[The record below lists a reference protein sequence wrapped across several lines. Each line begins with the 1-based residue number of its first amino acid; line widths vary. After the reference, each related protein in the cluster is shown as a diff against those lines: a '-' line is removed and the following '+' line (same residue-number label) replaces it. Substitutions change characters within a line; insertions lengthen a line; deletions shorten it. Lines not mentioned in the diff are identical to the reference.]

1 MWHFTLWQ
9 VFYFIL
15 FFYFCQPNPPGLN
28 YLVEVPRE
36 ILIKYF
42 NNFNCTFACLLK
54 KKKILSIFLFYLNY
68 ITEVMLL
75 EEIRVHE
82 HFILII
88 VTKKI
93 TVFNNIMVLL
103 KMFKKYTHTH

>member
-1 MWHFTLWQ
+1 
-9 VFYFIL
+9 
-15 FFYFCQPNPPGLN
+15 
-28 YLVEVPRE
+28 
-36 ILIKYF
+36 
-42 NNFNCTFACLLK
+42 
-54 KKKILSIFLFYLNY
+54 
-68 ITEVMLL
+68 MLL

-103 KMFKKYTHTH
+103 KMFKKYTHTHWKFFVKNLKIWINKYWLGDLQHVI

>member
-1 MWHFTLWQ
+1 
-9 VFYFIL
+9 
-15 FFYFCQPNPPGLN
+15 
-28 YLVEVPRE
+28 
-36 ILIKYF
+36 
-42 NNFNCTFACLLK
+42 
-54 KKKILSIFLFYLNY
+54 
-68 ITEVMLL
+68 MLL

-103 KMFKKYTHTH
+103 KMFKKYTHTHWKFFCQKSKDLNKQILVGWFTTCYGAEGVGPKAQTGA